1 MNDDTTPAIFDTE
14 EYRRALDYRYVSLQ
28 VAASEFG
35 GAGDDPSDFF
45 HESSGTVELRCL
57 ETDIHFTIGEF
68 SVIQVDLEGAWRS
81 GMTVYEVMD
90 ITAPSF
96 DLFQTLYKKS
106 DYSRAAVKALGG
118 YPTGSE
124 NILILD
130 RLLVLPSFR
139 GRGLGLDALRLMMR
153 RFGLGAGIIALK
165 AFPLQFEPDT
175 AEDLRL
181 GLTGFKCSYAAAQR
195 KLISLYQQAG
205 FASIGRTPYMLHS
218 GETALQMP
226 MRGRLSAQ

>member
-1 MNDDTTPAIFDTE
+1 MNDDTTPAFCDTE

-57 ETDIHFTIGEF
+57 ESDIHFTIGEF
-68 SVIQVDLEGAWRS
+68 SVVQVDLDGAWRS
-81 GMTVYEVMD
+81 GMTAYEVMD

-130 RLLVLPSFR
+130 RLLVLPPFR

-153 RFGLGAGIIALK
+153 RFGFGVGIMALK
-165 AFPLQFEPDT
+165 AFPLQFEYGTTEKLP
-175 AEDLRL
+175 LNL
-181 GLTGFKCSYAAAQR
+181 KGFKGSKTAAQH
-195 KLISLYQQAG
+195 KLVKLYEKVG
-205 FASIGRTPYMLHS
+205 FSSIVGTPYMLCT
-218 GETALQMP
+218 GEAYVK
-226 MRGRLSAQ
+226 A

>member
-1 MNDDTTPAIFDTE
+1 MNDDTTPAICDTE

-35 GAGDDPSDFF
+35 GADDDPSDFF

-81 GMTVYEVMD
+81 GMTAYEVMD

-96 DLFQTLYKKS
+96 DLFQTLYKKN

-118 YPTGSE
+118 HPIGSE

-130 RLLVLPSFR
+130 RLLILPAFR

-165 AFPLQFEPDT
+165 AFPLQFEHDT
-175 AEDLRL
+175 AEDFRL
-181 GLTGFKCSYAAAQR
+181 GLNGFKGSHATAQR

-205 FASIGRTPYMLHS
+205 FAAIGRTPYMLRS
-218 GETALQMP
+218 GETAL
-226 MRGRLSAQ
+226 